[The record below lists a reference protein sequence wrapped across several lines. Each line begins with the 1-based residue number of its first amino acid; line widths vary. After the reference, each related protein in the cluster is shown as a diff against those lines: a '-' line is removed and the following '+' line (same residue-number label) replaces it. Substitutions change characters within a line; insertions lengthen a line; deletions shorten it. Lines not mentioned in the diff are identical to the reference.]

1 MEDFF
6 IYISF
11 GLICVC
17 VCVLQGGDLF
27 DDIVLFIKYMERDVS
42 SMINNLLYVFKY
54 FYNLCIVYWD
64 VKFENLLV
72 SLKYCYKVSLV

>member
-1 MEDFF
+1 
-6 IYISF
+6 
-11 GLICVC
+11 
-17 VCVLQGGDLF
+17 
-27 DDIVLFIKYMERDVS
+27 MERDVS

-72 SLKYCYKVSLV
+72 SLKYCYKVSLVWIIIGNLCIVGFFFFFIGKRNENDCGFFVMS

>member
-1 MEDFF
+1 
-6 IYISF
+6 
-11 GLICVC
+11 
-17 VCVLQGGDLF
+17 
-27 DDIVLFIKYMERDVS
+27 MERDVS

-72 SLKYCYKVSLV
+72 SLKYCYKVSLVWIIIGYLCIVGFVFFFIGKRNENDCGFFVMS